1 MDVEATKRKADLGE
15 NFHCTCLLSHIEPEK
30 TGMKEGSME
39 ERYTT
44 STSFQ
49 EPHIPGASPPSLNL
63 NRATNDLQTSWESY
77 NNTLLAS
84 YLV

>member
-1 MDVEATKRKADLGE
+1 MG
-15 NFHCTCLLSHIEPEK
+15 
-30 TGMKEGSME
+30 

-49 EPHIPGASPPSLNL
+49 EPHIPGASPLSLNL
-63 NRATNDLQTSWESY
+63 NRATTDLQTSWESY